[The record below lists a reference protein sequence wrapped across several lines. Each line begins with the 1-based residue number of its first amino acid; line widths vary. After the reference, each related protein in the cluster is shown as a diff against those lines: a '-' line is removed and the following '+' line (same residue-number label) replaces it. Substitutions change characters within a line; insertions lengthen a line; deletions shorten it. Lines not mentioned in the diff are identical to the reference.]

1 MCIRDRYKYS
11 IWLGCIICLLLNHLE
26 RMRKQKIEVLFR
38 LDLESNSRAEVT
50 KASLRSQLESGIKGL
65 KISSCNFFEAS
76 NDLVRAEFSSNIASL
91 LKAEESLK
99 KMITFEEHKETN
111 TILDSLLLRIRETIA
126 AYNDKGKRKEILEVM
141 GNLLN
146 GFETDLL
153 KINEQVAKLEH
164 LQKGN
169 DKTELK
175 DKSSPESKKKISAL
189 ESELLEVIS
198 QLRHQEHLY
207 NQLSKDTV
215 KIIEAKVNLEPV
227 SYTHLTLPTICSV

>member
-1 MCIRDRYKYS
+1 
-11 IWLGCIICLLLNHLE
+11 
-26 RMRKQKIEVLFR
+26 
-38 LDLESNSRAEVT
+38 
-50 KASLRSQLESGIKGL
+50 
-65 KISSCNFFEAS
+65 
-76 NDLVRAEFSSNIASL
+76 
-91 LKAEESLK
+91 
-99 KMITFEEHKETN
+99 
-111 TILDSLLLRIRETIA
+111 
-126 AYNDKGKRKEILEVM
+126 M